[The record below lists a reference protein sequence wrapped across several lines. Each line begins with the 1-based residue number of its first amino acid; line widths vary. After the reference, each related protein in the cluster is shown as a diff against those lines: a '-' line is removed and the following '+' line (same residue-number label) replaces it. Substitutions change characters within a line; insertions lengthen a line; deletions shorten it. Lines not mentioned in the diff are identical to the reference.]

1 MNLGSK
7 ILELRRQKNIT
18 QEELAA
24 ALGVTAAAV
33 SKWENKVSHR

>member
-1 MNLGSK
+1 MHLGNK

-24 ALGVTAAAV
+24 ALGVTSAAV
-33 SKWENKVSHR
+33 SKWENNASHS

>member
-1 MNLGSK
+1 MNLGRN
-7 ILELRRQKNIT
+7 ILELRRQRYIT

-33 SKWENKVSHR
+33 SK

>member
-1 MNLGSK
+1 MNLGNK

-24 ALGVTAAAV
+24 VLGVTSAAV
-33 SKWENKVSHR
+33 SKWENNVSRS